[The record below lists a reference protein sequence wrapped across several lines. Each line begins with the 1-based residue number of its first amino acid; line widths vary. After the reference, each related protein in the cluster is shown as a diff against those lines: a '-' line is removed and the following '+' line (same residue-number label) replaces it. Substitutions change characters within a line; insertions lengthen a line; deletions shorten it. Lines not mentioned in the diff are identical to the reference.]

1 LIHCADFMA
10 EIGNYL
16 EGDVAAEV
24 RAQIESHLAHCQT
37 CQIVYDS
44 ARKTV
49 KVLTEPPQVR
59 RQIPQECR
67 LNPGRKLW
75 QPIAPSMPGI
85 GSTAAHHVRDIGTR
99 HRMAVGLPHR
109 PVVEVMEPQRKS
121 VRATI

>member
-1 LIHCADFMA
+1 MINCADFMA

-49 KVLTEPPQVR
+49 KVLTDCGSFDLSEAAS
-59 RQIPQECR
+59 
-67 LNPGRKLW
+67 K
-75 QPIAPSMPGI
+75 PIA
-85 GSTAAHHVRDIGTR
+85 
-99 HRMAVGLPHR
+99 
-109 PVVEVMEPQRKS
+109 KS
-121 VRATI
+121 VMARIRAQGMNA